1 MKLFIFNNQEQLI
14 KVIEPLEAVSE
25 EEINKIHK
33 IEATLRYSDVFDSN
47 NDISESATYVGHKDY
62 DNGDIFHFYKIDH
75 ITKTSLTEVKLV
87 GVNSFYD
94 DMQSD
99 GYIKDFRPTNKS
111 VMSILQTLLEGSRWQ
126 LGIVK
131 STELVTLNFYYL
143 SRKEA
148 ISKLLEV
155 ANIEIRPRV
164 ELSKNAIIRRYLD
177 VFTTLG
183 ADHGKVFTHGKDLL
197 TVSEKAS
204 QGAIY
209 TAAIG
214 RGKGE
219 EITDSNGQATGGYGR
234 RITFKDIV
242 WRRNSGNPVDKPKG
256 QEFVEIP
263 ELTAKYGFA
272 NGTKPR
278 LKIIEFQD
286 EEDPEKLLRLTYAW
300 LEKNSRVQV
309 EYKATVN
316 NVGNC
321 NLGDTVG
328 IYNPTIG
335 IKYKTR
341 VFSVKRNLIDNN
353 LTEFGI
359 GDKVTTSPF
368 SRTTEVAKNLKNLE
382 DNTIYWLDQLRDK
395 IKDNFLN
402 EDGYNYDLGVNNKY
416 HLPAGLY
423 SFDKPIDQ
431 EPAKVVYVGAG
442 KVAIANSKLPDGKW
456 DWKTFL
462 DGNGATL
469 DLVNTGTLRAG
480 IIQSSDGTSYWN
492 LDTGEFKITQ
502 KAIEDVTYKAIEKQL
517 KEKKDELKGDSSY
530 IHKKYSNNANGTP
543 MTDDTNSKYMG
554 IYTGTSKIPPVNASD
569 YNWIKIKFEE
579 RLVKGYANSKTGLD
593 FTTVEPFEES
603 TLVAKNRPR
612 VRITNN
618 NDISDIW
625 QANDEVFLKPDR
637 YYYISI
643 RAKGNANGLHIY
655 IKDYNNNSLI
665 WENLTFG
672 NELQIKSTT
681 FVTPKNMS
689 DNNVWLKFAMQPEDA
704 NWEGVEVD
712 WWTIQEYGGHDNFR
726 DFPLNTPAQYHKFRY
741 FGYANITDGKPTA
754 DKFEW
759 FDLQQKSM
767 QTDKYTHLVY
777 SDNPDGTDFGKAP
790 KKYMGIA
797 RTTSPVTPTNKEDF
811 KWFKITGEDG
821 KKGEDG
827 HSLNAYLRLEGS
839 YLNGNIANFG
849 AYVKAMYDGVQISNF
864 DISHSY
870 RGASFQENSN
880 QASTV
885 DSNGLITNLGLN
897 ANKTDGTPLYV
908 DITVKYKGLTSVA
921 SARLDN
927 TVDVELVN
935 NTIKKFKTFESTLEN
950 FESTIKEI
958 DNKKFKMAYN
968 IENLCSETELEK
980 KGNDLYFNTKRPLEA
995 NKYYYILAYLKNVPD
1010 GRLARIYYAENNGDN
1025 KSITNGLNIWRV
1037 KYNSPQTRV
1046 NIFSQGSDTTVKNV
1060 EIYEVPEVP
1069 FPSEDVLASF
1079 ENNDISYFNLRFKRK
1094 IKPNEILKLTFN
1106 VKGRPTMDYSYY
1118 CENAVLSVR
1127 PLVEGE
1133 NICIFRVK
1141 EETDLIQFS
1150 YRGNGISGQKSDFK
1164 CVKIVFD
1171 KGYKNEYNISD
1182 MESSIKQT
1190 KSTID
1195 LSVKK
1200 NEVINSIN
1208 LSGEG
1213 VKINA
1218 DKVDISGTLS
1228 AYTGLI
1234 GGFRIGN
1241 NPNDGGYWLT
1251 GMNNF
1256 DCGINPGHNVGT
1268 RGIQLWAA
1276 WGNNWTNPSDRA
1288 WWVNAQGEMHCKG
1301 TSYFTGNSNFE
1312 STTFNQTPQMKK
1324 GLYVNGNIQVTGNI
1338 YYNNGGE
1345 NSGYWIYSTYYK
1357 SIAPNSARTYVY
1369 LTYSG
1374 GGSDWIPLNKEI
1386 SDRRFK
1392 RNIQPS
1398 AVNGLEIINSLK
1410 TYSYTKEYDG
1420 KTEDIECGI
1429 MAQDVKKHAKSAFQ
1443 EAPEEVQTYST
1454 FKLVPYLIKAVQ
1466 ELSEKV
1472 ENLEKQLKER
1482 SKKDGI

>member
-14 KVIEPLEAVSE
+14 KVVEPLEAVSE

-111 VMSILQTLLEGSRWQ
+111 VMSVLQTLLEGSRWQ

-148 ISKLLEV
+148 IAKLLEV

-242 WRRNSGNPVDKPKG
+242 WRRNLGNPVDKPKG

-368 SRTTEVAKNLKNLE
+368 GRTTEIAKNLKNLE

-431 EPAKVVYVGAG
+431 KPTKVVYVGAG

-480 IIQSSDGTSYWN
+480 IIQSSDGSSYWN

-502 KAIEDVTYKAIEKQL
+502 KAIEDVTYKEIEKQL

-543 MTDDTNSKYMG
+543 MTDDVNSKYMG
-554 IYTGTSKIPPVNASD
+554 IYTGTSKTPPVNASD

-579 RLVKGYANSKTGLD
+579 RLIKAYANSKTGLD
-593 FTTVEPFEES
+593 FTTVKPFEES

-625 QANDEVFLKPDR
+625 QANDEIFLKPNT
-637 YYYISI
+637 YYYISV
-643 RAKGNANGLHIY
+643 RAKGNANELHAY
-655 IKDYNNNSLI
+655 IKDYNNGSLI
-665 WENLTFG
+665 LENLTFG

-681 FVTPKNMS
+681 FVTPKNLS
-689 DNNVWLKFAMQPEDA
+689 NNNVWFKFIMQPEDA

-741 FGYANITDGKPTA
+741 FGYANVTDGKPTA

-777 SDNPDGTDFGKAP
+777 SDNADGTDFGKTP

-797 RTTSPVTPTNKEDF
+797 RTTSPVTPTNKEEF

-821 KKGEDG
+821 KRGEDG

-849 AYVKAMYDGVQISNF
+849 AYVKVMYDGVQISNF

-870 RGASFQENSN
+870 RGASFPEVSN

-885 DSNGLITNLGLN
+885 DSDGLITNMVLN
-897 ANKTDGTPLYV
+897 ASKTDGTPLYV
-908 DITVKYKGLTSVA
+908 DITVRYKGLTSVA

-935 NTIKKFKTFESTLEN
+935 NTINKFKTFESTLDT

-980 KGNDLYFNTKRPLEA
+980 KGNDLYFNTKRPLET
-995 NKYYYILAYLKNVPD
+995 NKYYFILAYLKNVPD

-1069 FPSEDVLASF
+1069 FPSEDVLATV
-1079 ENNDISYFNLRFKRK
+1079 ENTVSYFNLKFNRK
-1094 IKPNEILKLTFN
+1094 VKSNEILKLTFD
-1106 VKGRPTMDYSYY
+1106 VKGNPTINYGYY
-1118 CENAVLSVR
+1118 CEPGVLAKK
-1127 PLVEGE
+1127 PLVEGV
-1133 NICIFRVK
+1133 NTFIFK
-1141 EETDLIQFS
+1141 PGEETDKIQFS
-1150 YRGNGISGQKSDFK
+1150 NEGNGLIGEKSNFK
-1164 CVKIVFD
+1164 CVKITFD

-1190 KSTID
+1190 KASID

-1200 NEVINSIN
+1200 NDVISSIN
-1208 LSGEG
+1208 LTPEAI
-1213 VKINA
+1213 KI
-1218 DKVDISGTLS
+1218 DSKRVDVTGLLT
-1228 AYTGLI
+1228 AYTGAI
-1234 GGFRIGN
+1234 GGFLIGK
-1241 NPNDGGYWLT
+1241 NPNDNENWWITGQNQFRVGMSNGGGRWKQT
-1251 GMNNF
+1251 A
-1256 DCGINPGHNVGT
+1256 
-1268 RGIQLWAA
+1268 LWVN
-1276 WGNNWTNPSDRA
+1276 WGYDWGKPSDEA
-1288 WWVNAQGEMHCKG
+1288 WFVKENGEMYCYNKA
-1301 TSYFTGNSNFE
+1301 
-1312 STTFNQTPQMKK
+1312 TF
-1324 GLYVNGNIQVTGNI
+1324 
-1338 YYNNGGE
+1338 
-1345 NSGYWIYSTYYK
+1345 
-1357 SIAPNSARTYVY
+1357 
-1369 LTYSG
+1369 SG
-1374 GGSDWIPLNKEI
+1374 GLHAYNERIDVHGQDVQGDASGSSKTTVIWWSQISRLRSAI
-1386 SDRRFK
+1386 SDK
-1392 RNIQPS
+1392 RLKENIQPTKVK
-1398 AVNGLEIINSLK
+1398 ALDTINK
-1410 TYSYTKEYDG
+1410 IEMVEFNWKKDG
-1420 KTEDIECGI
+1420 KFEKLGAI
-1429 MAQDVKKHAKSAFQ
+1429 AQQ
-1443 EAPEEVQTYST
+1443 VQSVDDSLVVNDMDDKQT
-1454 FKLVPYLIKAVQ
+1454 FNDHLRINYYDTIPYLIKAVQ
-1466 ELSEKV
+1466 ELTDIVDGLQKEIK
-1472 ENLEKQLKER
+1472 ELKER
-1482 SKKDGI
+1482 SSKNGI

>member
-33 IEATLRYSDVFDSN
+33 IEASLRYSDVFDSN

-111 VMSILQTLLEGSRWQ
+111 VMSVLQTLLEGSRWQ

-148 ISKLLEV
+148 IAKLLEV

-164 ELSKNAIIRRYLD
+164 ELSKNTIIRRYLD

-183 ADHGKVFTHGKDLL
+183 ADHGKVFIHGKDLL

-234 RITFKDIV
+234 RITFKDVV

-263 ELTAKYGFA
+263 ELTAKYGFV

-368 SRTTEVAKNLKNLE
+368 SRTTEVAKNLKSLE

-431 EPAKVVYVGAG
+431 DPTKVVYVGAG

-480 IIQSSDGTSYWN
+480 IIQSSDGSSYWN

-543 MTDDTNSKYMG
+543 MTDDVNSKYMG
-554 IYTGTSKIPPVNASD
+554 IYTGTSKTPPVNASD

-593 FTTVEPFEES
+593 FTTVEPVEES
-603 TLVAKNRPR
+603 KLIAKNRPR

-625 QANDEVFLKPDR
+625 QANDEVFLKPNT
-637 YYYISI
+637 YYRLTA
-643 RAKGNANGLHIY
+643 RAKGNTNELHAY
-655 IKDYNNNSLI
+655 IMDYNTKEIFANPSIVFSNNLETKTKLFKTPPTMS
-665 WENLTFG
+665 G
-672 NELQIKSTT
+672 NNI
-681 FVTPKNMS
+681 
-689 DNNVWLKFAMQPEDA
+689 WLKFILQPEDA

-712 WWTIQEYGGHDNFR
+712 WWTIQEAIGTQKLE
-726 DFPLNTPAQYHKFRY
+726 DFPLNEPAQYQKFRY
-741 FGYANITDGKPTA
+741 FGYTNVTDGNPTA

-759 FDLQQKSM
+759 FDLQKKSM

-777 SDNPDGTDFGKAP
+777 SDNADGTDFGKAP

-821 KKGEDG
+821 

-849 AYVKAMYDGVQISNF
+849 AYVKVMYDGIQISNF

-870 RGASFQENSN
+870 RGASFQETSN

-935 NTIKKFKTFESTLEN
+935 NTINKFKTFESTLDK
-950 FESTIKEI
+950 FESKIGEI
-958 DNKKFKMAYN
+958 SKQKFKMAYN
-968 IENLCSETELEK
+968 IENLCSETNSEK

-995 NKYYYILAYLKNVPD
+995 NNYYYILAYLKNAPE
-1010 GRLARIYYAENNGDN
+1010 GRFARIYYADDNGDN
-1025 KSITNGLNIWRV
+1025 KLITNGLNVWRV
-1037 KYNSPQTRV
+1037 KYSSQQTRV
-1046 NIFSQGSDTTVKNV
+1046 NIFSQGSDTTIKNV
-1060 EIYEVPEVP
+1060 EVYEVPEIP
-1069 FPSEDVLASF
+1069 FPEEDVLYAP
-1079 ENNDISYFNLRFKRK
+1079 EKIPNNVRSSSMHFRK
-1094 IKPNEILKLTFN
+1094 SLQKNTICTAIL
-1106 VKGRPTMDYSYY
+1106 D
-1118 CENAVLSVR
+1118 
-1127 PLVEGE
+1127 VEGE
-1133 NICIFRVK
+1133 
-1141 EETDLIQFS
+1141 TDKTLYFFNGDNLKVQKNLVTGKNYWTFLTPIISNGRDFEIQ
-1150 YRGNGISGQKSDFK
+1150 GTKGDVTISQ
-1164 CVKIVFD
+1164 VLLNHFD
-1171 KGYKNEYNISD
+1171 KGYRNEYNISE
-1182 MESSIKQT
+1182 MESAVKQT
-1190 KSTID
+1190 KSEIEHAVRKDNFGTVLTQNAEYLRLAWNNISKFIQFENGSMSFYEGGQINNNKLVARLNDSGYQMWRDGYYLGAIGTNSYKEDVSKKGIQFDLNYDGWFMGWAYQTQKNANYYNWKWVYSSGNFASYKANTLNAGCDID
-1195 LSVKK
+1195 LH
-1200 NEVINSIN
+1200 
-1208 LSGEG
+1208 
-1213 VKINA
+1213 
-1218 DKVDISGTLS
+1218 
-1228 AYTGLI
+1228 
-1234 GGFRIGN
+1234 
-1241 NPNDGGYWLT
+1241 GYKLRN
-1251 GMNNF
+1251 GY
-1256 DCGINPGHNVGT
+1256 INPTEFRVEGGVT
-1268 RGIQLWAA
+1268 
-1276 WGNNWTNPSDRA
+1276 TD
-1288 WWVNAQGEMHCKG
+1288 
-1301 TSYFTGNSNFE
+1301 SYDFMLADGRS
-1312 STTFNQTPQMKK
+1312 
-1324 GLYVNGNIQVTGNI
+1324 
-1338 YYNNGGE
+1338 
-1345 NSGYWIYSTYYK
+1345 
-1357 SIAPNSARTYVY
+1357 
-1369 LTYSG
+1369 LT
-1374 GGSDWIPLNKEI
+1374 I
-1386 SDRRFK
+1386 RFK
-1392 RNIQPS
+1392 
-1398 AVNGLEIINSLK
+1398 NGFAL
-1410 TYSYTKEYDG
+1410 
-1420 KTEDIECGI
+1420 
-1429 MAQDVKKHAKSAFQ
+1429 
-1443 EAPEEVQTYST
+1443 
-1454 FKLVPYLIKAVQ
+1454 
-1466 ELSEKV
+1466 
-1472 ENLEKQLKER
+1472 R
-1482 SKKDGI
+1482 

>member
-62 DNGDIFHFYKIDH
+62 DNEDIFHFYKIDH

-164 ELSKNAIIRRYLD
+164 ELSKNTIIRRYLD

-242 WRRNSGNPVDKPKG
+242 WRKNSGNPVDKPKG

-300 LEKNSRVQV
+300 LEKNSRIQV

-353 LTEFGI
+353 FTEFGI

-368 SRTTEVAKNLKNLE
+368 GRTTEIAKNLKNLE

-469 DLVNTGTLRAG
+469 DFVNTGTLRAG

-543 MTDDTNSKYMG
+543 MTDDVNSKYMG
-554 IYTGTSKIPPVNASD
+554 IYTGSSKTPPVNASD

-625 QANDEVFLKPDR
+625 QANDEIFLKPNR
-637 YYYISI
+637 YYYVTI
-643 RAKGNANGLHIY
+643 RAKGNANELHAY
-655 IKDYNNNSLI
+655 IKDYSNNSLI
-665 WENLTFG
+665 LENLTFG

-689 DNNVWLKFAMQPEDA
+689 NNNVWLKFTMQPEDA

-777 SDNPDGTDFGKAP
+777 SDNPDGTDFGKVP

-797 RTTSPVTPTNKEDF
+797 RTTSPVTPTNKEEF

-821 KKGEDG
+821 KRGEDG

-839 YLNGNIANFG
+839 YLNSNIANFG
-849 AYVKAMYDGVQISNF
+849 AYVKVMYDGVQISNF

-870 RGASFQENSN
+870 RGASFPETSN
-880 QASTV
+880 QASAV
-885 DSNGLITNLGLN
+885 DSNGLITNMVLN
-897 ANKTDGTPLYV
+897 ASKTDGTPLYV

-927 TVDVELVN
+927 MVDVELVN

-968 IENLCSETELEK
+968 IENLCSETQAEK

-995 NKYYYILAYLKNVPD
+995 NKYYFILAYLKNVPD
-1010 GRLARIYYAENNGDN
+1010 GRLARIYYADDNGDN
-1025 KSITNGLNIWRV
+1025 KSITNGLNIWKV

-1060 EIYEVPEVP
+1060 EVYEAPEIP
-1069 FPSEDVLASF
+1069 FPEEDVLASV
-1079 ENNDISYFNLRFKRK
+1079 ENTVSYFNLKFNRK
-1094 IKPNEILKLTFN
+1094 VKPNEILKLTFN
-1106 VKGRPTMDYSYY
+1106 VSGSPTINYGYY
-1118 CENAVLSVR
+1118 CEPGVLAKK
-1127 PLVEGE
+1127 PLVEGA
-1133 NICIFRVK
+1133 NTFIFKPR
-1141 EETDLIQFS
+1141 EEIDKIQFS
-1150 YRGNGISGQKSDFK
+1150 NEGNGLIGEKSNFK
-1164 CVKIVFD
+1164 CVKITFD
-1171 KGYKNEYNISD
+1171 KGYRNEYNISD

-1190 KSTID
+1190 KASID

-1200 NEVINSIN
+1200 NDVISSIN
-1208 LSGEG
+1208 LTPEAI
-1213 VKINA
+1213 KI
-1218 DKVDISGTLS
+1218 DSKRVDVTGLLS
-1228 AYTGLI
+1228 AYTGAI
-1234 GGFRIGN
+1234 GGFLIGK
-1241 NPNDGGYWLT
+1241 NPNDNENWWITGQNQFRVGMSNGGGRWKQT
-1251 GMNNF
+1251 A
-1256 DCGINPGHNVGT
+1256 
-1268 RGIQLWAA
+1268 LWVN
-1276 WGNNWTNPSDRA
+1276 WGYDWGKPSDEA
-1288 WWVNAQGEMHCKG
+1288 WFVKENGEMYCYNKA
-1301 TSYFTGNSNFE
+1301 
-1312 STTFNQTPQMKK
+1312 TF
-1324 GLYVNGNIQVTGNI
+1324 
-1338 YYNNGGE
+1338 
-1345 NSGYWIYSTYYK
+1345 
-1357 SIAPNSARTYVY
+1357 
-1369 LTYSG
+1369 SG
-1374 GGSDWIPLNKEI
+1374 GLHAYNERIDVHGQDVQGDASGSSKTTVIWWSQISRLRSAI
-1386 SDRRFK
+1386 SDK
-1392 RNIQPS
+1392 RLKENIQPTKVK
-1398 AVNGLEIINSLK
+1398 ALDTINK
-1410 TYSYTKEYDG
+1410 IEMVEFNWKKDG
-1420 KTEDIECGI
+1420 KFEKLGAI
-1429 MAQDVKKHAKSAFQ
+1429 AQQ
-1443 EAPEEVQTYST
+1443 VQSVDDSLVVNDMDDKQT
-1454 FKLVPYLIKAVQ
+1454 FNDHLRINYYDTIPYLIKAVQ
-1466 ELSEKV
+1466 ELSEQVNTLTKRV
-1472 ENLEKQLKER
+1472 EELER

>member
-1 MKLFIFNNQEQLI
+1 MKLFIFNNLEQLI
-14 KVIEPLEAVSE
+14 KVVEPLEAVSE

-62 DNGDIFHFYKIDH
+62 DNEDIFHFYKIDH

-126 LGIVK
+126 LGIIK

-242 WRRNSGNPVDKPKG
+242 WRKNSGNPVDKPKG

-368 SRTTEVAKNLKNLE
+368 SRTTEVAKNLKSLE

-431 EPAKVVYVGAG
+431 EPTKVVYVGAG

-480 IIQSSDGTSYWN
+480 IIQSSDGSSYWN

-502 KAIEDVTYKAIEKQL
+502 KAIEDVTYKVVEKQL

-554 IYTGTSKIPPVNASD
+554 IYTGTSKTPPVNASD

-612 VRITNN
+612 VQITNN

-625 QANDEVFLKPDR
+625 QANDEIFLKPDR

-643 RAKGNANGLHIY
+643 RAKGNTNELHAY

-665 WENLTFG
+665 LENLTFG

-777 SDNPDGTDFGKAP
+777 SDNPDGTDFGKEP

-797 RTTSPVTPTNKEDF
+797 RTTSPVTPTNKEEF

-821 KKGEDG
+821 KNGEDG

-839 YLNGNIANFG
+839 YLNSNIANFG
-849 AYVKAMYDGVQISNF
+849 AYVKVMYDGVQISNF

-870 RGASFQENSN
+870 RGASFPETSN

-935 NTIKKFKTFESTLEN
+935 NTINKFKTFESTLEN

-958 DNKKFKMAYN
+958 DKKKFKMAYN

-980 KGNDLYFNTKRPLEA
+980 KGNDLYFQTKRPLEV
-995 NKYYYILAYLKNVPD
+995 NKYYFILAYLKNAPE
-1010 GRLARIYYAENNGDN
+1010 GRLARIYYADDNGDN
-1025 KSITNGLNIWRV
+1025 KLITNGLNIWRV
-1037 KYNSPQTRV
+1037 KYNSQQTRG

-1060 EIYEVPEVP
+1060 EIYEVPEIP
-1069 FPSEDVLASF
+1069 FPEEDVLATV
-1079 ENNDISYFNLRFKRK
+1079 ENTVSYFNLKFNRK
-1094 IKPNEILKLTFN
+1094 VKPNEILKLTFD
-1106 VKGRPTMDYSYY
+1106 VKGNPTINYGYY
-1118 CENAVLSVR
+1118 CEPGVLAKK
-1127 PLVEGE
+1127 PLVEGV
-1133 NICIFRVK
+1133 NTFVFKPR
-1141 EETDLIQFS
+1141 EETDKIQFS
-1150 YRGNGISGQKSDFK
+1150 NEGNGLIGEKSNFK
-1164 CVKIVFD
+1164 CVKITFD
-1171 KGYKNEYNISD
+1171 KGYKNEFNISD

-1190 KSTID
+1190 KASID

-1200 NEVINSIN
+1200 NDVISSIN
-1208 LSGEG
+1208 LTPEAI
-1213 VKINA
+1213 KI
-1218 DKVDISGTLS
+1218 DSKKVDVTGLLT
-1228 AYTGLI
+1228 AYTGAI
-1234 GGFRIGN
+1234 GGFLMGK
-1241 NPNDGGYWLT
+1241 NPNDKENWWLT
-1251 GMNNF
+1251 GQNQF
-1256 DCGINPGHNVGT
+1256 RVGMSNGGGQWKQT
-1268 RGIQLWAA
+1268 ALWVN
-1276 WGNNWTNPSDRA
+1276 WGYEWGKPSDEA
-1288 WWVNAQGEMHCKG
+1288 WFVKENGEMYCYNKA
-1301 TSYFTGNSNFE
+1301 
-1312 STTFNQTPQMKK
+1312 TF
-1324 GLYVNGNIQVTGNI
+1324 
-1338 YYNNGGE
+1338 
-1345 NSGYWIYSTYYK
+1345 
-1357 SIAPNSARTYVY
+1357 
-1369 LTYSG
+1369 SG
-1374 GGSDWIPLNKEI
+1374 GLHAYNERIDVHGQDVQGDASGSSKTTVIWWSQISRLRSAI
-1386 SDRRFK
+1386 SDK
-1392 RNIQPS
+1392 RLKENIQP
-1398 AVNGLEIINSLK
+1398 
-1410 TYSYTKEYDG
+1410 TKVKALDTLNKIEMVEFNWKKDG
-1420 KTEDIECGI
+1420 KFEKLGAIAQQVKSVEDSLVVND
-1429 MAQDVKKHAKSAFQ
+1429 MDDK
-1443 EAPEEVQTYST
+1443 QTFNDHLRINYYDT
-1454 FKLVPYLIKAVQ
+1454 IPYLIKAVQ

-1472 ENLEKQLKER
+1472 ENLEEQLKER
-1482 SKKDGI
+1482 SSENGI

>member
-164 ELSKNAIIRRYLD
+164 ELSKNAIIKRYLD

-234 RITFKDIV
+234 RITFKDVV
-242 WRRNSGNPVDKPKG
+242 WRKNSGNPVDKPKG

-263 ELTAKYGFA
+263 ELTAKYGFV

-368 SRTTEVAKNLKNLE
+368 SRTTEVAKNLKSLE

-431 EPAKVVYVGAG
+431 DPTKVVYVGAG

-480 IIQSSDGTSYWN
+480 IIQSSDGSSYWN

-543 MTDDTNSKYMG
+543 MTDDVNSKYMG
-554 IYTGTSKIPPVNASD
+554 VYTGTSKTPPVNASD

-612 VRITNN
+612 VQITNN
-618 NDISDIW
+618 KDISDIW
-625 QANDEVFLKPDR
+625 QANDEVFLKPNR
-637 YYYISI
+637 YYYITI
-643 RAKGNANGLHIY
+643 RAKGNANELHTY
-655 IKDYNNNSLI
+655 IKDYNTGSLI
-665 WENLTFG
+665 LENLTFG

-681 FVTPKNMS
+681 FVTPENLS
-689 DNNVWLKFAMQPEDA
+689 NNNVWFKFTLQPEDA

-821 KKGEDG
+821 KNGEDG

-849 AYVKAMYDGVQISNF
+849 AYVKVMYDGVQISNF

-870 RGASFQENSN
+870 RGASFPETSN

-885 DSNGLITNLGLN
+885 DSNGLITNMVLN
-897 ANKTDGTPLYV
+897 ASKTDGTPLYV
-908 DITVKYKGLTSVA
+908 DIMVKYNGLTSVA

-935 NTIKKFKTFESTLEN
+935 NTINKFKTFESTLDK

-980 KGNDLYFNTKRPLEA
+980 KGNDLYFQTKRPLEA
-995 NKYYYILAYLKNVPD
+995 NKYYYILAYLKNAPE
-1010 GRLARIYYAENNGDN
+1010 GRFARIYYADDNGDN
-1025 KSITNGLNIWRV
+1025 KLITNGLNIWRV
-1037 KYNSPQTRV
+1037 KYNSPQTKV

-1060 EIYEVPEVP
+1060 EVYEVPEIP
-1069 FPSEDVLASF
+1069 FPSEDVLASV
-1079 ENNDISYFNLRFKRK
+1079 ENTVSYFNLKFNRK
-1094 IKPNEILKLTFN
+1094 VKPNEILKLTFD
-1106 VKGRPTMDYSYY
+1106 VKGQPTINYGYY
-1118 CENAVLSVR
+1118 CESGVLAKK
-1127 PLVEGE
+1127 PLVEGV
-1133 NICIFRVK
+1133 NTFIFKPR
-1141 EETDLIQFS
+1141 EETDTIQFS
-1150 YRGNGISGQKSDFK
+1150 NEGNGLIGEKSNFK
-1164 CVKIVFD
+1164 CVKVTLD
-1171 KGYKNEYNISD
+1171 KGYRNEYNISD

-1190 KSTID
+1190 KASID

-1200 NEVINSIN
+1200 NDVISSIN
-1208 LSGEG
+1208 LTPEAI
-1213 VKINA
+1213 KI
-1218 DKVDISGTLS
+1218 DSKRVDVTGLLT
-1228 AYTGLI
+1228 AYTGAI
-1234 GGFRIGN
+1234 GGFLIGK
-1241 NPNDGGYWLT
+1241 NPNDKENWWLT
-1251 GMNNF
+1251 GQNQF
-1256 DCGINPGHNVGT
+1256 RVGMSNGGGQWKQT
-1268 RGIQLWAA
+1268 ALWVN
-1276 WGNNWTNPSDRA
+1276 WGYEWGKPSDEA
-1288 WWVNAQGEMHCKG
+1288 WFVKENGEMYCYNKA
-1301 TSYFTGNSNFE
+1301 
-1312 STTFNQTPQMKK
+1312 TF
-1324 GLYVNGNIQVTGNI
+1324 
-1338 YYNNGGE
+1338 
-1345 NSGYWIYSTYYK
+1345 
-1357 SIAPNSARTYVY
+1357 
-1369 LTYSG
+1369 SG
-1374 GGSDWIPLNKEI
+1374 GLHTYNERIDVHGQDVQGDASGSSKTTVIWWSQISRLRSAI
-1386 SDRRFK
+1386 SDK
-1392 RNIQPS
+1392 RLKENIQPTK
-1398 AVNGLEIINSLK
+1398 VNALDTLNKIEMVEFNWK
-1410 TYSYTKEYDG
+1410 KDG
-1420 KTEDIECGI
+1420 KFEKLGAI
-1429 MAQDVKKHAKSAFQ
+1429 AQQVQ
-1443 EAPEEVQTYST
+1443 EIDDSLVVNDMDDKQTFNDHLRINYYDT
-1454 FKLVPYLIKAVQ
+1454 IPYLIKAVQ
-1466 ELSEKV
+1466 ELSEQVNTLTKRV
-1472 ENLEKQLKER
+1472 EELER
-1482 SKKDGI
+1482 SSKDGI

>member
-1 MKLFIFNNQEQLI
+1 MKLFIFNNQEHLI

-148 ISKLLEV
+148 IAKLLEV

-183 ADHGKVFTHGKDLL
+183 ADYGKVFTHGKDLL

-219 EITDSNGQATGGYGR
+219 EITGADGQATGGYGR
-234 RITFKDIV
+234 RITFKDVV
-242 WRRNSGNPVDKPKG
+242 WRKNSGNPVDKPKG

-368 SRTTEVAKNLKNLE
+368 GRTTEIAKNLKNLE

-431 EPAKVVYVGAG
+431 EPTKVVYVGAG

-543 MTDDTNSKYMG
+543 MTDDVNSKYMG
-554 IYTGTSKIPPVNASD
+554 IYTGTSKTPPVNASD

-579 RLVKGYANSKTGLD
+579 RLVKGYANSKSGLD
-593 FTTVEPFEES
+593 FTTVEPVEES
-603 TLVAKNRPR
+603 KLIAKNRPR

-625 QANDEVFLKPDR
+625 QANDEVFLKPNIIYR
-637 YYYISI
+637 LTA
-643 RAKGNANGLHIY
+643 RAKGNANELHAY
-655 IKDYNNNSLI
+655 IIDCN
-665 WENLTFG
+665 T
-672 NELQIKSTT
+672 NELITKSPIKFWWSEIETKGT
-681 FVTPKNMS
+681 IFRAPANIS
-689 DNNVWLKFAMQPEDA
+689 NNNVWLKFVLQPEDA

-712 WWTIQEYGGHDNFR
+712 WWTIQESKGTQKLE
-726 DFPLNTPAQYHKFRY
+726 DFPLNEPAQYQKFRY
-741 FGYANITDGKPTA
+741 FGYANITDGEPTA

-759 FDLQQKSM
+759 FDLQKKSM

-777 SDNPDGTDFGKAP
+777 SDNPDGTDFGKTP

-821 KKGEDG
+821 

-839 YLNGNIANFG
+839 YLNSNIANFG
-849 AYVKAMYDGVQISNF
+849 AYVKVMYDGVQISDF

-870 RGASFQENSN
+870 RGASFPETSN
-880 QASTV
+880 QASTINS
-885 DSNGLITNLGLN
+885 DGLITNMVLN

-935 NTIKKFKTFESTLEN
+935 NTINKFKTFESTLDK
-950 FESTIKEI
+950 FESKIGEI
-958 DNKKFKMAYN
+958 SKQKFKMAYN
-968 IENLCSETELEK
+968 IENLCSETNSEK

-995 NKYYYILAYLKNVPD
+995 NKYYYILAYLKNAPE
-1010 GRLARIYYAENNGDN
+1010 GRFARIYYADDNGDN
-1025 KSITNGLNIWRV
+1025 KLILNGLNVWRV

-1060 EIYEVPEVP
+1060 EVYEVPEIP
-1069 FPSEDVLASF
+1069 FPEEDVLYAP
-1079 ENNDISYFNLRFKRK
+1079 EKVPNDKRSAHMHFVRTLQK
-1094 IKPNEILKLTFN
+1094 NTICT
-1106 VKGRPTMDYSYY
+1106 
-1118 CENAVLSVR
+1118 AVLN
-1127 PLVEGE
+1127 VEGE
-1133 NICIFRVK
+1133 
-1141 EETDLIQFS
+1141 TDKTLYFF
-1150 YRGNGISGQKSDFK
+1150 NGDNLKVQKRLVTGKNYWTFLTPIISNSRDFEIIGTK
-1164 CVKIVFD
+1164 GDVTILQVLLNHFD
-1171 KGYKNEYNISD
+1171 KGYRNEYNISE
-1182 MESSIKQT
+1182 MESVVRQT
-1190 KSTID
+1190 KSEIEHAVRKDNFGTVLTQNAEYLRLAWNNISKFIQFENGAMSFYEGGQINNNKLVARLNDSGYQMWRDGYYLGAIGTNSYKEDISKKGIQFDLNYDGWFMGWAYQPHKNANYYNWKWVYSSGNFASYKADTLNAGCDID
-1195 LSVKK
+1195 LH
-1200 NEVINSIN
+1200 
-1208 LSGEG
+1208 GY
-1213 VKINA
+1213 KIRN
-1218 DKVDISGTLS
+1218 
-1228 AYTGLI
+1228 
-1234 GGFRIGN
+1234 
-1241 NPNDGGYWLT
+1241 GY
-1251 GMNNF
+1251 
-1256 DCGINPGHNVGT
+1256 INPTEFRVEGGVT
-1268 RGIQLWAA
+1268 
-1276 WGNNWTNPSDRA
+1276 TD
-1288 WWVNAQGEMHCKG
+1288 
-1301 TSYFTGNSNFE
+1301 SYDFMLADGRS
-1312 STTFNQTPQMKK
+1312 
-1324 GLYVNGNIQVTGNI
+1324 
-1338 YYNNGGE
+1338 
-1345 NSGYWIYSTYYK
+1345 
-1357 SIAPNSARTYVY
+1357 
-1369 LTYSG
+1369 LT
-1374 GGSDWIPLNKEI
+1374 I
-1386 SDRRFK
+1386 RFK
-1392 RNIQPS
+1392 
-1398 AVNGLEIINSLK
+1398 NGFALK
-1410 TYSYTKEYDG
+1410 
-1420 KTEDIECGI
+1420 
-1429 MAQDVKKHAKSAFQ
+1429 
-1443 EAPEEVQTYST
+1443 
-1454 FKLVPYLIKAVQ
+1454 
-1466 ELSEKV
+1466 
-1472 ENLEKQLKER
+1472 
-1482 SKKDGI
+1482 

>member
-1 MKLFIFNNQEQLI
+1 MKLFIFNNQERLI

-33 IEATLRYSDVFDSN
+33 IEASLRYSDVFDSN

-111 VMSILQTLLEGSRWQ
+111 VMSVLQTLLEGSRWQ

-148 ISKLLEV
+148 IAKLLEV

-183 ADHGKVFTHGKDLL
+183 ADYGKVFTHGKDLL

-219 EITDSNGQATGGYGR
+219 EITGADGQATGGYGR
-234 RITFKDIV
+234 RITFKDVV
-242 WRRNSGNPVDKPKG
+242 WRKNSGNPVDKPKG

-368 SRTTEVAKNLKNLE
+368 GRTTEIAKNLKNLE

-431 EPAKVVYVGAG
+431 EPTKVVYVGAG

-543 MTDDTNSKYMG
+543 MTDDVNSKYMG
-554 IYTGTSKIPPVNASD
+554 IYTGTSKTPPVNASD

-612 VRITNN
+612 VQITNN

-625 QANDEVFLKPDR
+625 QANDEVFLKPNR

-643 RAKGNANGLHIY
+643 RAKGNANELHAY

-665 WENLTFG
+665 LENLTFG

-741 FGYANITDGKPTA
+741 FGYANVTDGKPTA

-759 FDLQQKSM
+759 FDLQKKSM

-777 SDNPDGTDFGKAP
+777 SDNPDGTDFGKTP

-821 KKGEDG
+821 KNGEDG

-839 YLNGNIANFG
+839 YLNSNIANFG
-849 AYVKAMYDGVQISNF
+849 AYVKVMYDGVQISNF

-870 RGASFQENSN
+870 RGASFSETSN
-880 QASTV
+880 QASTINS
-885 DSNGLITNLGLN
+885 DGLITNLGLN

-935 NTIKKFKTFESTLEN
+935 NTINKFKTFESTLDK

-968 IENLCSETELEK
+968 IENLCSETNSEK

-995 NKYYYILAYLKNVPD
+995 NKEYYILAYLKNAPD

-1037 KYNSPQTRV
+1037 KYNSQQTRV
-1046 NIFSQGSDTTVKNV
+1046 NIFSQGSETTVKNV
-1060 EIYEVPEVP
+1060 EIYEVPEIP
-1069 FPSEDVLASF
+1069 FPEEDVLATV
-1079 ENNDISYFNLRFKRK
+1079 ENTVSYFNLKFNRK
-1094 IKPNEILKLTFN
+1094 VKPNEILKLTFD
-1106 VKGRPTMDYSYY
+1106 VKGNPTINYGYY
-1118 CENAVLSVR
+1118 CEPGVLAKK
-1127 PLVEGE
+1127 PLVEGA
-1133 NICIFRVK
+1133 NTFLFKPR
-1141 EETDLIQFS
+1141 EEIDKIQFS
-1150 YRGNGISGQKSDFK
+1150 NEGNGLIGEKSNFK
-1164 CVKIVFD
+1164 CVKITFD
-1171 KGYKNEYNISD
+1171 KGYKNEFNISD

-1190 KSTID
+1190 KASID

-1200 NEVINSIN
+1200 NDVISSIN
-1208 LSGEG
+1208 LTPEAI
-1213 VKINA
+1213 KI
-1218 DKVDISGTLS
+1218 DSKRVDVTGLLT
-1228 AYTGLI
+1228 AYTGAI
-1234 GGFRIGN
+1234 GGFLIGK
-1241 NPNDGGYWLT
+1241 NPNDKENWWLT
-1251 GMNNF
+1251 GQDQF
-1256 DCGINPGHNVGT
+1256 RVGMSNGSGQWKQT
-1268 RGIQLWAA
+1268 ALWVN
-1276 WGNNWTNPSDRA
+1276 WGYEWGKPSDEA
-1288 WWVNAQGEMHCKG
+1288 WFVKENGEMYCYNKA
-1301 TSYFTGNSNFE
+1301 
-1312 STTFNQTPQMKK
+1312 TF
-1324 GLYVNGNIQVTGNI
+1324 
-1338 YYNNGGE
+1338 
-1345 NSGYWIYSTYYK
+1345 
-1357 SIAPNSARTYVY
+1357 
-1369 LTYSG
+1369 SG
-1374 GGSDWIPLNKEI
+1374 GLHTYNYRIDVHGQDIQGDASGSSKTTVIWWSQISRLRSAI
-1386 SDRRFK
+1386 SDK
-1392 RNIQPS
+1392 RLKENIQP
-1398 AVNGLEIINSLK
+1398 
-1410 TYSYTKEYDG
+1410 TKVKALDTLNKIEMVEFNWKKDG
-1420 KTEDIECGI
+1420 KFEKLGAIAQQVKSVEDSLVV
-1429 MAQDVKKHAKSAFQ
+1429 QDMDDK
-1443 EAPEEVQTYST
+1443 QTFNDHLRINYYDT
-1454 FKLVPYLIKAVQ
+1454 IPYLIKAVQ
-1466 ELSEKV
+1466 ELSEQVNTLTKRV
-1472 ENLEKQLKER
+1472 EELER

>member
-111 VMSILQTLLEGSRWQ
+111 VMSVLQTLLEGSRWQ

-131 STELVTLNFYYL
+131 SSELVTLSFYYL

-164 ELSKNAIIRRYLD
+164 ELSKNTIIRRYLD

-234 RITFKDIV
+234 RITFKDVV
-242 WRRNSGNPVDKPKG
+242 WRRNSGNPVNKPKG

-300 LEKNSRVQV
+300 LEKNSRIQV

-368 SRTTEVAKNLKNLE
+368 GRTTEIAKNLKNLE

-423 SFDKPIDQ
+423 SFNKPIDQ
-431 EPAKVVYVGAG
+431 EPTKVVYVGAG

-462 DGNGATL
+462 NGNGATL

-480 IIQSSDGTSYWN
+480 IIQSSDGSSYWN

-502 KAIEDVTYKAIEKQL
+502 KAIEDVTYKAIEEQL

-554 IYTGTSKIPPVNASD
+554 IYTGTSKTPPVNASD

-579 RLVKGYANSKTGLD
+579 RLVKGYANSKSGLD

-603 TLVAKNRPR
+603 KLIAKNRPR

-625 QANDEVFLKPDR
+625 QANDEVFLKPNT
-637 YYYISI
+637 YYRLTA
-643 RAKGNANGLHIY
+643 RAKGNTNELHAY
-655 IKDYNNNSLI
+655 IMDYNTKEIFANPSIVFSNNLETKTKLFKTPPTMS
-665 WENLTFG
+665 G
-672 NELQIKSTT
+672 NNI
-681 FVTPKNMS
+681 
-689 DNNVWLKFAMQPEDA
+689 WLKFILQPEDA

-712 WWTIQEYGGHDNFR
+712 WWTIQEAIGTQKLE
-726 DFPLNTPAQYHKFRY
+726 DFPLNEPAQYQKFRY
-741 FGYANITDGKPTA
+741 FGYTNVTDGNPTA

-759 FDLQQKSM
+759 FDLQKKSM

-777 SDNPDGTDFGKAP
+777 SDNADGTDFGKAP

-821 KKGEDG
+821 

-849 AYVKAMYDGVQISNF
+849 AYVKVMYDGIQISNF

-870 RGASFQENSN
+870 RGASFQETSN

-935 NTIKKFKTFESTLEN
+935 NTINKFKTFESTLDK
-950 FESTIKEI
+950 FESKIGEI
-958 DNKKFKMAYN
+958 SKQKFKMAYN
-968 IENLCSETELEK
+968 IENLCSETNSEK

-995 NKYYYILAYLKNVPD
+995 NKYYYILAYLKNAPE
-1010 GRLARIYYAENNGDN
+1010 GRFARIYYADDNGDN
-1025 KSITNGLNIWRV
+1025 KLITNGLNVWRV
-1037 KYNSPQTRV
+1037 KYSSQQTRV
-1046 NIFSQGSDTTVKNV
+1046 NIFSQGSDTTIKNV
-1060 EIYEVPEVP
+1060 EVYEVPEIP
-1069 FPSEDVLASF
+1069 FPEEDVLYAP
-1079 ENNDISYFNLRFKRK
+1079 EKIPNNVRSSSMHFRK
-1094 IKPNEILKLTFN
+1094 SLQKNTICTAIL
-1106 VKGRPTMDYSYY
+1106 D
-1118 CENAVLSVR
+1118 
-1127 PLVEGE
+1127 VEGE
-1133 NICIFRVK
+1133 
-1141 EETDLIQFS
+1141 TDKTLYFFNGDNLKVQKNLVTGKNYWTFLTPIISNGRDFEIQ
-1150 YRGNGISGQKSDFK
+1150 GTKGDVTISQ
-1164 CVKIVFD
+1164 VLLNHFD
-1171 KGYKNEYNISD
+1171 KGYRNEYNISE
-1182 MESSIKQT
+1182 MESAVKQT
-1190 KSTID
+1190 KSEIEHAVRKDNFGTVLTQNAEYLRLAWNNISKFIQFENGSMSFYEGGQINNNKLVARLNDSGYQMWRDGYYLGAIGTNSYKEDVSKKGIQFDLNYDGWFMGWAYQTQKNANYYNWKWVYSSGNFASYKANTLNAGCDID
-1195 LSVKK
+1195 LH
-1200 NEVINSIN
+1200 
-1208 LSGEG
+1208 
-1213 VKINA
+1213 
-1218 DKVDISGTLS
+1218 
-1228 AYTGLI
+1228 
-1234 GGFRIGN
+1234 
-1241 NPNDGGYWLT
+1241 GYKLRN
-1251 GMNNF
+1251 GY
-1256 DCGINPGHNVGT
+1256 INPTEFRVEGGVT
-1268 RGIQLWAA
+1268 
-1276 WGNNWTNPSDRA
+1276 TD
-1288 WWVNAQGEMHCKG
+1288 
-1301 TSYFTGNSNFE
+1301 SYDFMLADGRS
-1312 STTFNQTPQMKK
+1312 
-1324 GLYVNGNIQVTGNI
+1324 
-1338 YYNNGGE
+1338 
-1345 NSGYWIYSTYYK
+1345 
-1357 SIAPNSARTYVY
+1357 
-1369 LTYSG
+1369 LT
-1374 GGSDWIPLNKEI
+1374 I
-1386 SDRRFK
+1386 RFK
-1392 RNIQPS
+1392 
-1398 AVNGLEIINSLK
+1398 NGFAL
-1410 TYSYTKEYDG
+1410 
-1420 KTEDIECGI
+1420 
-1429 MAQDVKKHAKSAFQ
+1429 
-1443 EAPEEVQTYST
+1443 
-1454 FKLVPYLIKAVQ
+1454 
-1466 ELSEKV
+1466 
-1472 ENLEKQLKER
+1472 R
-1482 SKKDGI
+1482 

>member
-164 ELSKNAIIRRYLD
+164 ELSKNAIIKRYLD

-234 RITFKDIV
+234 RITFKDVV
-242 WRRNSGNPVDKPKG
+242 WRKNSGNPVDKPKG

-263 ELTAKYGFA
+263 ELTAKYGFV

-368 SRTTEVAKNLKNLE
+368 SRTTEVAKNLKSLE

-431 EPAKVVYVGAG
+431 DPTKVVYVGAG

-480 IIQSSDGTSYWN
+480 IIQSSDGSSYWN

-543 MTDDTNSKYMG
+543 MTDDVNSKYMG
-554 IYTGTSKIPPVNASD
+554 VYTGTSKTPPVNASD

-612 VRITNN
+612 VQITNN
-618 NDISDIW
+618 KDISDIW
-625 QANDEVFLKPDR
+625 QANDEVFLKPNR
-637 YYYISI
+637 YYYITI
-643 RAKGNANGLHIY
+643 RAKGNANELHTY
-655 IKDYNNNSLI
+655 IKDYNTGSLI
-665 WENLTFG
+665 LENLTFG

-681 FVTPKNMS
+681 FVTPENLS
-689 DNNVWLKFAMQPEDA
+689 NNNVWFKFTLQPEDA

-821 KKGEDG
+821 KNGEDG

-849 AYVKAMYDGVQISNF
+849 AYVKVMYDGVQISNF

-870 RGASFQENSN
+870 RGASFPETSN

-885 DSNGLITNLGLN
+885 DSNGLITNMVLN
-897 ANKTDGTPLYV
+897 ASKTDGTPLYV
-908 DITVKYKGLTSVA
+908 DIMVKYKGLTSVA

-935 NTIKKFKTFESTLEN
+935 NTINKFKTFESTLDK

-980 KGNDLYFNTKRPLEA
+980 KGNDLYFQTKRPLEA
-995 NKYYYILAYLKNVPD
+995 NKYYYILAYLKNAPE
-1010 GRLARIYYAENNGDN
+1010 GRFARIYYADDNGDN
-1025 KSITNGLNIWRV
+1025 KLITNGLNIWRV
-1037 KYNSPQTRV
+1037 KYNSPQTKV

-1060 EIYEVPEVP
+1060 EVYEVPEIP
-1069 FPSEDVLASF
+1069 FPSEDVLASV
-1079 ENNDISYFNLRFKRK
+1079 ENTVSYFNLKFNRK
-1094 IKPNEILKLTFN
+1094 VKPNEILKLTFD
-1106 VKGRPTMDYSYY
+1106 VKGQPTINYGYY
-1118 CENAVLSVR
+1118 CESGVLAKK
-1127 PLVEGE
+1127 PLVEGV
-1133 NICIFRVK
+1133 NTFIFKPR
-1141 EETDLIQFS
+1141 EETDTIQFS
-1150 YRGNGISGQKSDFK
+1150 NEGNGLIGEKSNFK
-1164 CVKIVFD
+1164 CVKVTLD
-1171 KGYKNEYNISD
+1171 KGYRNEYNISD

-1190 KSTID
+1190 KASID

-1200 NEVINSIN
+1200 NDVISSIN
-1208 LSGEG
+1208 LTPEAI
-1213 VKINA
+1213 KI
-1218 DKVDISGTLS
+1218 DSKRVDVTGLLT
-1228 AYTGLI
+1228 AYTGAI
-1234 GGFRIGN
+1234 GGFLIGK
-1241 NPNDGGYWLT
+1241 NPNDKENWWLT
-1251 GMNNF
+1251 GQNQF
-1256 DCGINPGHNVGT
+1256 RVGMSNGGGQWKQT
-1268 RGIQLWAA
+1268 ALWVN
-1276 WGNNWTNPSDRA
+1276 WGYEWGKPSDEA
-1288 WWVNAQGEMHCKG
+1288 WFVKENGEMYCYNKA
-1301 TSYFTGNSNFE
+1301 
-1312 STTFNQTPQMKK
+1312 TF
-1324 GLYVNGNIQVTGNI
+1324 
-1338 YYNNGGE
+1338 
-1345 NSGYWIYSTYYK
+1345 
-1357 SIAPNSARTYVY
+1357 
-1369 LTYSG
+1369 SG
-1374 GGSDWIPLNKEI
+1374 GLHTYNERIDVHGQDVQGDASGSSKTTVIWWSQISRLRSAI
-1386 SDRRFK
+1386 SDK
-1392 RNIQPS
+1392 RLKENIQPTK
-1398 AVNGLEIINSLK
+1398 VNALDTLNKIEMVEFNWK
-1410 TYSYTKEYDG
+1410 KDG
-1420 KTEDIECGI
+1420 KFEKLGAI
-1429 MAQDVKKHAKSAFQ
+1429 AQQVQ
-1443 EAPEEVQTYST
+1443 EIDDSLVVNDMDDKQTFNDHLRINYYDT
-1454 FKLVPYLIKAVQ
+1454 IPYLIKAVQ
-1466 ELSEKV
+1466 ELSEQVNTLTKRV
-1472 ENLEKQLKER
+1472 EELER
-1482 SKKDGI
+1482 SSKDGI